1 MALLVA
7 FGSELT
13 WFVEVSS
20 LHSSVGIVN
29 YVHFCRKNVL
39 NDLEEFELA
48 GIFFFAVF
56 ALALAL

>member
-20 LHSSVGIVN
+20 LHSSVEVAYTGGGGTPT
-29 YVHFCRKNVL
+29 R
-39 NDLEEFELA
+39 
-48 GIFFFAVF
+48 FFKSF
-56 ALALAL
+56 LLINL